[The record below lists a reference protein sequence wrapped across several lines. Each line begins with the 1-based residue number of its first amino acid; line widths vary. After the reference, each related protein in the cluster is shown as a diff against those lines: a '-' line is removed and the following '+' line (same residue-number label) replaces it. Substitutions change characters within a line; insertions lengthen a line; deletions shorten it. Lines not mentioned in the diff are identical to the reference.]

1 MLRLVCMFDKKAE
14 TFTAPIATPGIG
26 QLARAIGESVNA
38 SEKSE
43 TFAKHPGDF
52 QLFEVGSFDET
63 TGRLI
68 PIVPKFVLDISS
80 LVE

>member
-14 TFTAPIATPGIG
+14 TFTAPICTPGIG

-38 SEKSE
+38 SDKSE

-52 QLFEVGSFDET
+52 QLFDVGSFDET

-68 PIVPKFVLDISS
+68 PIVPKLILELSS